1 MAGFNFSSGV
11 MVFAVKPARQGERW
25 TSPRIYTDS
34 SVKMWVKPTPDS
46 TNTAGSAI
54 EKDAAGWPRPYMP
67 VCIWHY
73 WCLCVL
79 LFMWGLCSAQTPSSP
94 VNHRKRK
101 KNPPRSAVAC
111 HAVHERWCSIS
122 TSSRWQKRYGKL
134 SMADIFKLFFFWPTF
149 LDINTVFFWARINR
163 SNTAITCLS
172 SRCLSSCFFFFWI
185 YNHISVIWS
194 LSYLFVGS
202 IFSRYA
208 ET

>member
-101 KNPPRSAVAC
+101 KPLLAQLSLVTQYMSAGVQSAPL
-111 HAVHERWCSIS
+111 VDGRNIMGNSQ
-122 TSSRWQKRYGKL
+122 WQIY
-134 SMADIFKLFFFWPTF
+134 SNFSFFGLHF
-149 LDINTVFFWARINR
+149 
-163 SNTAITCLS
+163 
-172 SRCLSSCFFFFWI
+172 
-185 YNHISVIWS
+185 
-194 LSYLFVGS
+194 
-202 IFSRYA
+202 
-208 ET
+208 